1 MRISYNKFLVIG
13 TVMAG
18 SLCVVEARVDDFFAG
33 VELGTGA
40 SVVSEAVTSGPRGSD
55 GFATFDASW
64 EAETVNY
71 GIRQALLI
79 NETGSKKD
87 ALEILR
93 NLSVKTQFKNI
104 KAKYFLAK
112 QYIVVLESDSLQ
124 DYEKKDYLDS
134 VRSLLKEVES
144 EIRTSTELSADQKEY
159 YAEGLQ
165 DLTARFAR
173 LGGTGFSLA
182 SSTPTVV
189 ATPVPVQTQT
199 GTVQQIQADAPAD
212 RMLSGTPTDSGSVNF
227 GGGATVDSRTDP
239 NATNPVLSMNIR
251 SAQDL
256 DAATAQRIFEG
267 TNLMSRSRNF
277 TEALGRLA
285 YGWTY
290 DSSYVNNRNLTLDST
305 VRSRNGRTYKMRD
318 LVFQEYTWLKEAL
331 AKYPNMPEISA
342 RRQPEQFARW
352 TERASR
358 ELTALPQGQRLAVMR
373 ALMSHESGRIHWRN
387 YRVTMG
393 AAAEIGLGQFMPATA
408 KGQGINPYDP
418 EENIIGIAKYL
429 NQCIRDRGGNL
440 RQGLATYNGGN
451 GNYQTAQAQRYA
463 NSVTAMV

>member
-1 MRISYNKFLVIG
+1 MRISYTKFLMVGSMILCSPF
-13 TVMAG
+13 TVD
-18 SLCVVEARVDDFFAG
+18 ARVDDFFAG

-40 SVVSEAVTSGPRGSD
+40 STVTEALPANPRGSD
-55 GFATFDASW
+55 GYATFDASW

-79 NETGSKKD
+79 NETGSRKE

-93 NLSVKTQFKNI
+93 ELSVKTQFKNI

-112 QYIVVLESDSLQ
+112 QYILVLESDSLQ
-124 DYEKKDYLDS
+124 DYEKKDYLS
-134 VRSLLKEVES
+134 NVGALLREVET
-144 EIRTSTELSADQKEY
+144 EVRTDNELSEDQKDY
-159 YAEGLQ
+159 YAEGLR
-165 DLTARFAR
+165 DLAARFAR
-173 LGGTGFSLA
+173 LGGSGFTIA
-182 SSTPTVV
+182 SATPTSVV
-189 ATPVPVQTQT
+189 SPAVIPT
-199 GTVQQIQADAPAD
+199 GTAVQPQTYAQTDRIVDTSPARD
-212 RMLSGTPTDSGSVNF
+212 TGTTNF

-239 NATNPVLSMNIR
+239 NATNPVLSMNVG
-251 SAQDL
+251 SAADL
-256 DAATAQRIFEG
+256 DAASAQRILEG

-290 DSSYVNNRNLTLDST
+290 DSSYVNNRSLTLDST

-358 ELTALPQGQRLAVMR
+358 ELTALPQSQRLAVMR

-393 AAAEIGLGQFMPATA
+393 AAAEVGLGQFMPATA

-463 NSVTAMV
+463 NSVTALV